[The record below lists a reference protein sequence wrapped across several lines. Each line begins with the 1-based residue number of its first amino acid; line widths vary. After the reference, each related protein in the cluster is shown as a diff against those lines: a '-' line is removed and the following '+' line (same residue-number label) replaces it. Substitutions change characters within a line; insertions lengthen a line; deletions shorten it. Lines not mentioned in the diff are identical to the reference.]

1 MKITGE
7 LKVHKSDGVTRPV
20 RKARVMKNGALAV
33 WDEPRVDANKLELI
47 KWGEPD
53 IIVSEEKW
61 ERIERD
67 GHHWRHTSS
76 RAVMEEARKRDDVDE
91 DEVAEML

>member
-7 LKVHKSDGVTRPV
+7 LKVHKSDGVTRP
-20 RKARVMKNGALAV
+20 ARRAEVMKNGALAV
-33 WDEPRVDANKLELI
+33 WDEPRVDANKMELI

-61 ERIERD
+61 ERIERE
-67 GHHWRHTSS
+67 GHSWRHTSTK
-76 RAVMEEARKRDDVDE
+76 AVMEQARKRDDVDE
-91 DEVAEML
+91 DEVADML